1 MQPQKVRQL
10 TPEAW
15 KGDLLLMRWLH
26 VNSADTVTSA
36 AQFLSGRRP
45 TLTVA
50 LEESRMNLKTS
61 SAAQFLSGRR
71 PTLTAALEESRKNL
85 EAYQDKLSCAIVHP
99 STTKP
104 TASTKRATTDDDD
117 EDVMPVAKR
126 KAVESTGGTVREER
140 YLPTGVYK
148 AGKYFNCRITWGGK
162 CCYVGTFNTPSC
174 AYGACVSVMEIRDA
188 TNLSGL
194 SADEVDAAFDAARKR
209 AIDSVGGPKFLR
221 TKSRLSSGQNQVIM
235 AYVSEADERE
245 VEVSRSD
252 AIIDKLLGEM
262 PISAED
268 DIAFIRSR
276 TKNIIAYIQKLRRKG
291 LEWKGL
297 EWDNDDGSVGGMS
310 IVFNPDTIEEGLMRA
325 FLVDDPLPSYDDGLS
340 VDSNVSIYA
349 E

>member
-1 MQPQKVRQL
+1 
-10 TPEAW
+10 
-15 KGDLLLMRWLH
+15 
-26 VNSADTVTSA
+26 
-36 AQFLSGRRP
+36 
-45 TLTVA
+45 
-50 LEESRMNLKTS
+50 
-61 SAAQFLSGRR
+61 
-71 PTLTAALEESRKNL
+71 
-85 EAYQDKLSCAIVHP
+85 
-99 STTKP
+99 
-104 TASTKRATTDDDD
+104 
-117 EDVMPVAKR
+117 
-126 KAVESTGGTVREER
+126 
-140 YLPTGVYK
+140 
-148 AGKYFNCRITWGGK
+148 
-162 CCYVGTFNTPSC
+162 
-174 AYGACVSVMEIRDA
+174 
-188 TNLSGL
+188 
-194 SADEVDAAFDAARKR
+194 
-209 AIDSVGGPKFLR
+209 
-221 TKSRLSSGQNQVIM
+221 M